1 MSPSIDTAQSQWL
14 AQLASMREAIA
25 ELDLDKPYS
34 NGTSYGD
41 DLLLD
46 NDDLTGG
53 SGSDDI
59 FDISDEDYDEESS
72 DYTEETLGD
81 PDKANVNG
89 TGRGIEWLKSRTCSL
104 ANQRSGLEANDLQE
118 QIVALLASDSSGE
131 CNRKFGS
138 GLIDRM
144 YRR

>member
-25 ELDLDKPYS
+25 ELDLKKPYS
-34 NGTSYGD
+34 NGPSYGD

-53 SGSDDI
+53 SGSDNI
-59 FDISDEDYDEESS
+59 FDISDEDYDEENS
-72 DYTEETLGD
+72 DYTEEIFGT

-89 TGRGIEWLKSRTCSL
+89 IGRGMEWLTSRTGSL

-118 QIVALLASDSSGE
+118 QIVALLASDSNGE
-131 CNRKFGS
+131 CNRNLRS
-138 GLIDRM
+138 GLTDRM